1 MIHRTLGRLITS
13 MFIVGVSAS
22 VSWAG
27 NVDLMFLV
35 GRIKGVRTEWHS
47 HFRKSLPTKRKPMLS

>member
-35 GRIKGVRTEWHS
+35 GRIKGVRTECHS
-47 HFRKSLPTKRKPMLS
+47 HLAKFLSAEI